1 MAEGGGRALDVVTG
15 AYSFTG
21 RHIAARLL
29 AAGRRVRTLTGHP
42 HRADPFGGAVPA
54 EPFRWDDPAALA
66 AALTG
71 ADTLYNTFWI
81 RFARGDS
88 DHGTAVARSRA
99 LFAAAERAGVRRIVH
114 VSITGAD
121 PRSPLPYFRGKGV
134 VEEALRAGP
143 TPWAIVRPAL
153 IFGDGD
159 VLLHNIAWLARRL
172 PVLGVFGDGRYPV
185 QPVAAEDLAAL
196 AVEAAGRPGAE
207 LDAVGPETYAYEDL
221 VREVAAAVGRRPR
234 LLHLSPAA
242 GWAAGLLIGAVVGD
256 VVVTRDEVT
265 GLMAGLLIS
274 HGPPTCP
281 SLLSEWLRAHGA
293 GLGRRWASELDRH
306 YRPPGSP
313 AP

>member
-1 MAEGGGRALDVVTG
+1 MAGEPALDVVTG

-29 AAGRRVRTLTGHP
+29 ACGRRVRTLTGHP
-42 HRADPFGGAVPA
+42 ERPDPFGGAVPA

-66 AALTG
+66 AGLAG

-81 RFARGDS
+81 RFARGAS
-88 DHGTAVARSRA
+88 DHGAAVARSRA
-99 LFAAAERAGVRRIVH
+99 LLAAAERAGVRRIVH

-121 PRSPLPYFRGKGV
+121 PRSPLPYFRGKGL
-134 VEEALRAGP
+134 VEEALRAGR

-172 PVLGVFGDGRYPV
+172 PVLGVFGDGRYLV

-196 AVEAAGRPGAE
+196 ALEAAGRPGTE
-207 LDAVGPETYAYEDL
+207 TDAVGPETYAYEDM
-221 VREVAAAVGRRPR
+221 VRAVAAAVGRRPA
-234 LLHLSPAA
+234 LVHVSPAA
-242 GWAAGLLIGAVVGD
+242 GWAAGLLIGAFVGD

-265 GLMAGLLIS
+265 ALMAGLLIS
-274 HGPPTCP
+274 QGPPTCP
-281 SLLSEWLRAHGA
+281 SRLSAWLAAHGP
-293 GLGRRWASELDRH
+293 GLGRRWASELHRH
-306 YRPPGSP
+306 YGAQGGAAR
-313 AP
+313 